1 MTMVA
6 PAASHKLLTYEE
18 YLEEFQT
25 QPPSEQPC
33 YIIDGEVIMP
43 PSPRR
48 IHQAIIHNLD
58 VLLGAFAARNG
69 AIRVFP
75 SPLDVVIR
83 KSPLRVR
90 QPDLLV
96 MSEARCEL
104 AGGIDADGPITV
116 APEMVVEVLSPSETR
131 KSIDDKIADFQEIG
145 VQECWL
151 VSSDNK
157 TVEVLSLDPVQ
168 VRSVATYDVDQV
180 VQSISFE
187 SLTVPVIDIFKK

>member
-1 MTMVA
+1 MVA
-6 PAASHKLLTYEE
+6 PAASHKILTYEE

-25 QPPSEQPC
+25 QPPSQQPS

-58 VLLGAFAARNG
+58 VLLGAFASRNG

-75 SPLDVVIR
+75 SPMDVVIR

-145 VQECWL
+145 VRECWI
-151 VSSDNK
+151 VNSDNR
-157 TVEVLSLDPVQ
+157 TVEVLSLESEQ
-168 VRSVATYDVDQV
+168 VRSVATYGVDQSV
-180 VQSISFE
+180 PSISFE
-187 SLTVPVIDIFKK
+187 SLTLCVADIFKK